1 MIAKKDDTKTT
12 WIDPDDAPELDD
24 DWFEGAYQ
32 YEGDK
37 LVKRGRGR
45 PPLANKKIPV
55 KVRYDQDVVDTFR
68 ESGPGWQT
76 RMNDALRQFLAEH
89 DINELNRRQR

>member
-1 MIAKKDDTKTT
+1 MIAKKDDSKTT

-32 YEGDK
+32 YEDDK

-45 PPLANKKIPV
+45 PPLAHKKMPV
-55 KVRYDQDVVDTFR
+55 KVRYDQDVIDAFR

-76 RMNDALRQFLAEH
+76 RMNKALRQFLAEH
-89 DINELNRRQR
+89 DINELDRRQ